1 MHTRTCIC
9 EHETDFTWFITGHHR
24 RMRAEGEQACMHCF
38 TEDAGGFVRLSIYDN
53 TVGKFRVTAM
63 RQDPSLSL
71 VDALLEQPKWA
82 GTLGDDDV
90 RALRWHEAELHTLDV
105 EWRAHK
111 IYSMAAHRRSAARRR
126 HVQGSICDDC
136 CPKLLSLELPNV

>member
-1 MHTRTCIC
+1 MPQTAHDSSQVTIVACVLRVHKLVCI
-9 EHETDFTWFITGHHR
+9 F
-24 RMRAEGEQACMHCF
+24 F
-38 TEDAGGFVRLSIYDN
+38 TEDAGGFLRLSIYDN
-53 TVGKFRVTAM
+53 TVGKFLVTAM

-82 GTLGDDDV
+82 GTPGNDDV
-90 RALRWHEAELHTLDV
+90 RALRWHEAELRTLDV

-111 IYSMAAHRRSAARRR
+111 LYSMAAHRRSTARRR

-136 CPKLLSLELPNV
+136 CPKLLSLELPHA